1 VDPTY
6 FEAKLKPHE
15 ETSFSLH
22 VSPEAISEALNAMD
36 ARNLSSIYLEIPYDM
51 EEYIFWEPHFYQDV
65 VPDSDVFFDVFVFTP
80 FVRKPPRPSRYP
92 SPSGGTEKSWGI
104 RTSSSTSS
112 PGMTRGMMTT
122 IMGYTRIRVRW
133 QSQPPWQP

>member
-1 VDPTY
+1 MNPTY

-80 FVRKPPRPSRYP
+80 FDQEAPA
-92 SPSGGTEKSWGI
+92 
-104 RTSSSTSS
+104 
-112 PGMTRGMMTT
+112 T
-122 IMGYTRIRVRW
+122 IEIPITV
-133 QSQPPWQP
+133 